1 MVTVCVL
8 LHLLE
13 LSVIDNVYV
22 ATIVLV
28 VLVLVKAVMVSFGT
42 WPGAQGKAQL
52 YETFGLLLIPCR
64 IVLRSLHVNVLVGIT
79 FAVN

>member
-13 LSVIDNVYV
+13 LSVMDKVYV
-22 ATIVLV
+22 ATIVFV

-42 WPGAQGKAQL
+42 
-52 YETFGLLLIPCR
+52 
-64 IVLRSLHVNVLVGIT
+64 
-79 FAVN
+79 